1 MWREI
6 GSLIL
11 SCWLLN
17 FPDVALSGSYRRAM
31 ELVGW
36 DRIGGASLFP
46 YLAGIPYGR
55 WRRDSFEA
63 GDSEADDMRI
73 FFYAWSAGD
82 EKAVDMWSHLLPC

>member
-1 MWREI
+1 MDRLE
-6 GSLIL
+6 
-11 SCWLLN
+11 
-17 FPDVALSGSYRRAM
+17 SGLPSASEFNLKVCCVIYR
-31 ELVGW
+31 W

-46 YLAGIPYGR
+46 YLASIRYGR

-63 GDSEADDMRI
+63 GDSEADEMRI